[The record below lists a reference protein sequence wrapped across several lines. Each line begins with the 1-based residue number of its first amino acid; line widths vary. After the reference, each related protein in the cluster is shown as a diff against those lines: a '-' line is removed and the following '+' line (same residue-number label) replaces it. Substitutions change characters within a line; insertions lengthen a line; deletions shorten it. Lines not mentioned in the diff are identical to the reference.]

1 MKGERVNTKR
11 LLYLY
16 RLGKM
21 FDRQL
26 HHSITVESIQLRYI
40 PSILYLWHRFSR
52 VIFIY
57 FCQDLPHLMNKL
69 QVLQTVIR
77 SKNTFSYPAFNFSNL
92 EIKEKHTQIQHYN
105 NNNKIHNVT
114 L

>member
-26 HHSITVESIQLRYI
+26 HRSITVESIQLRYI
-40 PSILYLWHRFSR
+40 PSILGK
-52 VIFIY
+52 
-57 FCQDLPHLMNKL
+57 CD
-69 QVLQTVIR
+69 
-77 SKNTFSYPAFNFSNL
+77 
-92 EIKEKHTQIQHYN
+92 KH
-105 NNNKIHNVT
+105 
-114 L
+114 